1 MKYSA
6 SRDVFP
12 DRLRGLALL
21 GIVVVNAAFLGI
33 NIDGYTQESI
43 QGWQNIATMFA
54 VITFAE
60 GKFYLLFSF
69 LFGYSAA
76 YLLKNNSPSNR
87 KRYLRRL
94 SGLFLIGLVHSI
106 FFFSGDIL
114 ITYSVLGCGLF
125 LLYRS
130 SDRVI
135 TRWVISSGIV
145 SVVLTSSLIIL
156 SSLDPESGSATGTL
170 HRVLQDGTFWQAAE
184 ARLQALPEFFLL
196 LLAVQGPMAF
206 GAFLLGL
213 LASRRRLLSQP
224 LEPHYKLWKNLAI
237 WGWSVG
243 LPLQV
248 ISAGLQVVGTSQG
261 EASSLI
267 SLSGIALCLITAPI
281 LAAGYLGT
289 IALSIHR
296 WPNFLS
302 IMEPAGRMSLT
313 TYIGE
318 SVLLSILFAG
328 YGLGFYGQW
337 GAFYVTLAGV
347 ASWAIL
353 SVFAHLWMR
362 KQDKGPVEKVL
373 ALISGPGGKG

>member
-1 MKYSA
+1 MNYSS

-60 GKFYLLFSF
+60 GKFYLIFSF
-69 LFGYSAA
+69 LFGYSAS
-76 YLLKNNSPSNR
+76 YLLKDNSKGNR

-94 SGLFLIGLVHSI
+94 CGLLFIGLVHSI

-114 ITYSVLGCGLF
+114 ITYSVLGCGL
-125 LLYRS
+125 LMLYGS
-130 SDRVI
+130 SVRI
-135 TRWVISSGIV
+135 IKKWVISAGII
-145 SVVLTSSLIIL
+145 SVVVTSSLVIL
-156 SSLDPESGSATGTL
+156 SALDPERSSGTGYL
-170 HRVLQDGTFWQAAE
+170 QQALQDGTFWQAAE
-184 ARLQALPEFFLL
+184 ARLETLPQFFLIL
-196 LLAVQGPMAF
+196 LGIQGPMAF

-213 LASRRRLLSQP
+213 IASRSRLFSQP
-224 LEPHYKLWKNLAI
+224 LEQNYKLWKGLAI

-243 LPLQV
+243 FPLQV
-248 ISAGLQVVGTSQG
+248 ISAVFQVVGTSQG
-261 EASSLI
+261 APNSVF
-267 SLSGIALCLITAPI
+267 SLSGLALSLMTAPV

-289 IALSIHR
+289 IALAITR

-302 IMEPAGRMSLT
+302 IMAPAGRMSLS
-313 TYIGE
+313 TYLGE
-318 SVLLSILFAG
+318 SVLLSLIFAG

-337 GAFYVTLAGV
+337 GSFLVTIAGV
-347 ASWAIL
+347 SSWVAL
-353 SVFAHLWMR
+353 SIFAYLWM
-362 KQDKGPVEKVL
+362 KKFNKGPIEYL
-373 ALISGPGGKG
+373 LSLISGPSGQG

>member
-94 SGLFLIGLVHSI
+94 SGLLLIGLVHSI

-145 SVVLTSSLIIL
+145 SVVLTSSLMFL

-170 HRVLQDGTFWQAAE
+170 QRALQDGTFWQAAE
-184 ARLQALPEFFLL
+184 ARLQTLPEFFLL

-224 LEPHYKLWKNLAI
+224 LEPQYKLWKSLAI

-261 EASSLI
+261 EANSLI

-373 ALISGPGGKG
+373 ALISGPSGKG